1 MWNCGLID
9 TPGGVDVELLAYRYT
24 RGEGVELWAYR
35 YTRGG
40 GCGTVGL

>member
-24 RGEGVELWAYR
+24 RG
-35 YTRGG
+35 G